1 MAAGRCHGGRC
12 PYPSNAASPLPPAR
26 GEGEG
31 VAERRRLSLAVL
43 QARPRFR
50 RALIGRPAGGGGDS
64 ARRPSRGW
72 RGVGACR
79 EGSDAAARDVGGSGI
94 PLCPPPR
101 DRGIPCGS
109 PGSGAERDRGGSPGS
124 GRCGIGVG
132 IPQGRGCVGSEE
144 GRDPP
149 GLGLCRIRGIPGI
162 RAVRDHR
169 DSPRVRDVWE
179 QVICSHLSP
188 GSVPR

>member
-94 PLCPPPR
+94 PLCPPPPGTGESPVGPPGLGLSGIGGDPR
-101 DRGIPCGS
+101 DQDGVGSGWGSPRVGAVWDQRRGGIPQDWVCA
-109 PGSGAERDRGGSPGS
+109 GSGGSLGS
-124 GRCGIGVG
+124 GRCGITG
-132 IPQGRGCVGSEE
+132 IPPESGMCGS
-144 GRDPP
+144 R
-149 GLGLCRIRGIPGI
+149 
-162 RAVRDHR
+162 
-169 DSPRVRDVWE
+169 
-179 QVICSHLSP
+179 
-188 GSVPR
+188 